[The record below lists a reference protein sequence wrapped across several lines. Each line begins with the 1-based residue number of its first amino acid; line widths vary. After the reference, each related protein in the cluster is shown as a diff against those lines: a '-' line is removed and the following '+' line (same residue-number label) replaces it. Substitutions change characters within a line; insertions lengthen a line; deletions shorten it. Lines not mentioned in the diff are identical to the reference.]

1 MISSPT
7 APNPNKLMAQLRMM
21 PDQQLIQYAQM
32 HKNDP
37 YIFPMAFQESNTRK
51 QMRAAQN
58 TQAPQA
64 PKVVDQN
71 LQEMAQPMPEEQG
84 IATLPAPNMQNMAG
98 GGIVAFADGGDVPGY
113 YDGAFLGT
121 PAARTA
127 AAQSIL
133 NESPED
139 YAARKVAELEA
150 QGGKQLSP
158 DARNMAMSQ
167 FVKDKIAG
175 QVKRGEA
182 SFTSSGQLPAPANV
196 YTGTALP
203 GLTPSGKKPL
213 GAEPPLAVAGA
224 PSSAAPVRTAPAG
237 LAALNTKPMSAE
249 DAMAAAGKFGDDK
262 AMRAELQGY
271 VDRQKKIGENAV
283 GSFQQGIAGLP
294 EAYKKYEARLQ
305 KEEAEADTDKN
316 KAIGMS
322 IFKAG
327 LAMMSG
333 TSQNAFENIGKGAMV
348 GLEDQ
353 QAALKDFKKAQRERD
368 RAFADIEA
376 ARLADQRGDLK
387 TKLELENRA
396 ADRNSNAEGRM
407 VEGISKLFD
416 TNKTNARGIYQTGV
430 EQANQNQRSMF
441 EQGAAT
447 ERTMIQERGANA
459 RTQAQLSAPPAE
471 ARMAMMLGT
480 GKTQTERL
488 ESGLR
493 KIQDLQSDKT
503 GATYAKLYVDH
514 VNEAKKQMTEP
525 MTPQEFATSM
535 RSVMAAMSTRP
546 PAPLNQPAGQVRQ

>member
-1 MISSPT
+1 
-7 APNPNKLMAQLRMM
+7 
-21 PDQQLIQYAQM
+21 
-32 HKNDP
+32 
-37 YIFPMAFQESNTRK
+37 
-51 QMRAAQN
+51 
-58 TQAPQA
+58 
-64 PKVVDQN
+64 
-71 LQEMAQPMPEEQG
+71 MAQPMPEEQG
-84 IATLPAPNMQNMAG
+84 IATLPAPNMQNMAE
-98 GGIVAFADGGDVPGY
+98 GGIVAFEGGGEVPRY
-113 YDGAFLGT
+113 YDGVFVGQGFNQTPLISPPTQNRNALIAEKAADISAQAKQDELRKIEEALLTAPPGQQRAFLENRKNILSGKNLGT
-121 PAARTA
+121 PTPAVVPTA
-127 AAQSIL
+127 ASAPQFTPGGVGKRMAPPPPPPPPAQDK
-133 NESPED
+133 SP
-139 YAARKVAELEA
+139 
-150 QGGKQLSP
+150 
-158 DARNMAMSQ
+158 
-167 FVKDKIAG
+167 
-175 QVKRGEA
+175 
-182 SFTSSGQLPAPANV
+182 
-196 YTGTALP
+196 
-203 GLTPSGKKPL
+203 
-213 GAEPPLAVAGA
+213 
-224 PSSAAPVRTAPAG
+224 
-237 LAALNTKPMSAE
+237 LAALVQKPASADAAKSAAVLPTLNTTSISAE
-249 DAMAAAGKFGDDK
+249 EAARQAAAFGDDK

-271 VDRQKKIGENAV
+271 VDRQKKIGEDAV

-327 LAMMSG
+327 LAMMAG

-430 EQANQNQRSMF
+430 EQVNQNQRSMF

-480 GKTQTERL
+480 GKTQAERL
-488 ESGLR
+488 ESGLA
-493 KIQDLQSDKT
+493 KIQALQSDKT
-503 GATYAKLYVDH
+503 GATYAKLYADH
-514 VNEAKKQMTEP
+514 VTDARKQMTEP
-525 MTPQEFATSM
+525 MTPTEFAASM
-535 RSVMAAMSTRP
+535 RGVLAAMSPRVVTAPGANAPVYDRP
-546 PAPLNQPAGQVRQ
+546 K